1 MSGAGVSPTFRIR
14 VAAAAAIA
22 LGLLAGAPA
31 RAELVFAVQPTLSVG
46 YTDNAGAT
54 VDAAGTSTRQGDG
67 LAILS
72 STERLLYK
80 GATAEHELGYRLAIT
95 RYFNG
100 RGVDSTSHEVAA
112 VSLFHLSAVLDLRLS
127 ATASL
132 SRTSGV
138 ITAVGPTSVPQES
151 VPGSSQYVGL
161 TGGEEVTFAPTPRW
175 RLVQSLQGSSV
186 NYINLPVDPPTRTS
200 VTALGRLELPRGR
213 DTPLVELQATDFVLT
228 GGPPGQVPP
237 TPDQNVFLVVAGGW
251 RRELNPVWTGELR
264 AGLATMIRS
273 AGSTLYVPD
282 AMAQIGYR
290 RLTWYATLTA
300 GQHPMPNL
308 FSGQATVN
316 DSVTANL
323 TLPIGRAEQL
333 VFTGAGGYVYARTAD
348 LAGGDL
354 RHAYDQWTLLGL
366 LSYRFLH
373 APLFVS
379 ISYSLVEQ
387 TGTTDLLRQVV
398 MLSLTGDFMWGKGTP
413 PLFGGGG
420 L

>member
-1 MSGAGVSPTFRIR
+1 MTTTFRL
-14 VAAAAAIA
+14 AAASIAAVA
-22 LGLLAGAPA
+22 LAAPAA

-54 VDAAGTSTRQGDG
+54 VDSAGATTRRGDG
-67 LAILS
+67 LGILS

-80 GATAEHELGYRLAIT
+80 GATAEYELGYRLAIT
-95 RYFNG
+95 RYLNG
-100 RGVDSTSHEVAA
+100 RGVDSTSHELAA
-112 VSLFHLSAVLDLRLS
+112 VSLFHLSAVIDLRLQ

-132 SRTSGV
+132 SRTSGIV
-138 ITAVGPTSVPQES
+138 TAVGPTSTPQAA

-161 TGGEEVTFAPTPRW
+161 TGGEEVTIQPTPRW
-175 RLVQSLQGSSV
+175 RLVQSLQLSSV
-186 NYINLPVDPPTRTS
+186 NYINLPVDLPTRTS
-200 VTALGRLELPRGR
+200 VTALARLELPQGR

-228 GGPPGQVPP
+228 GGPPGQIPP
-237 TPDQNVFLVVAGGW
+237 TPDQNVFLVAVGGW

-282 AMAQIGYR
+282 ASAQIGYR

-300 GQHPMPNL
+300 AQSPMPNL
-308 FSGQATVN
+308 FSGLATVN

-323 TLPIGRAEQL
+323 TLPIGRTEQL
-333 VFTGAGGYVYARTAD
+333 VFTGAGGYVYARVAD
-348 LAGGDL
+348 LTGGDL
-354 RHAYDQWTLLGL
+354 RHAYDQWTVLGL
-366 LSYRFLH
+366 LSYRFLR

-379 ISYSLVEQ
+379 ASYSLVDQ
-387 TGTTDLLRQVV
+387 TGMTNLLRQVV
-398 MLSLTGDFMWGKGTP
+398 MLSVTGDFSWGPGTP